1 MNQFKDKEDGFGMQ
15 DDLQAQVI
23 DLQTSLAH
31 LEVTVERL
39 NDVITRQDKDIHTL
53 QRQLQLIYKQIE
65 NQDPE
70 NGIAP
75 FDVMADRPP
84 HY

>member
-1 MNQFKDKEDGFGMQ
+1 MNQSKTTDNNSTVQ
-15 DDLQAQVI
+15 DELQAQVI
-23 DLQTSLAH
+23 DLQMNLAH

-39 NDVITRQDKDIHTL
+39 DDVTTRQDKDIHTL
-53 QRQLQLIYKQIE
+53 QRQLQLIYTQIE
-65 NQDPE
+65 GQDTE
-70 NGIAP
+70 SGIAP

>member
-1 MNQFKDKEDGFGMQ
+1 MNQSKTTGDNSIVQ

-23 DLQTSLAH
+23 DLQMSLAH

-39 NDVITRQDKDIHTL
+39 DDVITRQDRDIHTL
-53 QRQLQLIYKQIE
+53 QRQLKLIYKQIE
-65 NQDPE
+65 GQDTE
-70 NGIAP
+70 SGIAP

>member
-1 MNQFKDKEDGFGMQ
+1 MSQSTAKDDTSIVQ
-15 DDLQAQVI
+15 DNLQAQVI
-23 DLQTSLAH
+23 DLQMSLAH

-65 NQDPE
+65 GQDTE

-75 FDVMADRPP
+75 FDVIADRPP

>member
-1 MNQFKDKEDGFGMQ
+1 MNQFKDKEDGFGIQ
-15 DDLQAQVI
+15 DNLQAQLI

-53 QRQLQLIYKQIE
+53 QRQLQLIYKQIDSQATE
-65 NQDPE
+65 A
-70 NGIAP
+70 GIAP

>member
-1 MNQFKDKEDGFGMQ
+1 MSQSTTKDDTSIVQ
-15 DDLQAQVI
+15 DNLQAQVI
-23 DLQTSLAH
+23 DLQMSLAH

-65 NQDPE
+65 GQDTE

>member
-70 NGIAP
+70 SGIAP

>member
-39 NDVITRQDKDIHTL
+39 NDVITRQDRDIHTL

-65 NQDPE
+65 NQDSE
-70 NGIAP
+70 SGIAP
-75 FDVMADRPP
+75 FDVMEDRPP

>member
-1 MNQFKDKEDGFGMQ
+1 MNQFKDKEDGFSMQ
-15 DDLQAQVI
+15 DNLQAQVI

-53 QRQLQLIYKQIE
+53 QRQLQLIYKQIDSQATE
-65 NQDPE
+65 V
-70 NGIAP
+70 GIAP